1 MKREG
6 FALVMIFLA
15 LSCGVVLTAA
25 TSGCNS
31 TDAQKTTTAN
41 NIAR

>member
-25 TSGCNS
+25 TSGCNA
-31 TDAQKTTTAN
+31 TDAQKATSAD

>member
-31 TDAQKTTTAN
+31 TNAQKATAAS